1 MSPILKFKHKLD
13 DFNANGAKLN
23 NRRDSSLGSNDP
35 RLRGLGLTKKSKK
48 TFATSPLSKQAQKRF
63 SRLHRIL

>member
-13 DFNANGAKLN
+13 DFTAHGNKLN

-35 RLRGLGLTKKSKK
+35 RLRGLGLVKKNKK
-48 TFATSPLSKQAQKRF
+48 TFATSPLSKQA
-63 SRLHRIL
+63 